1 MMKKTLIFIAL
12 IYGAY
17 QYITWKPATLDIAS
31 GMEVGESIQF
41 QGNTFQSDWSANP
54 DIIEAYVRRID
65 RHYDENHPIITHDFV
80 LTTGDYNDPNIV
92 SLKHR
97 GGGNYYFSW
106 KTRETPK
113 GSLIVY
119 HLIPA
124 SAYVQGQINNIKT
137 GDTIKLS
144 GKISQDS
151 KITSSTGAFLKL
163 MHDNHK
169 FILVDDVNAVF

>member
-1 MMKKTLIFIAL
+1 VKKLLIFVAL
-12 IYGAY
+12 AYGMY
-17 QYITWKPATLDIAS
+17 QYITWKPTTLDIAS

-41 QGNTFQSDWSANP
+41 QGNTFQSKWSAKS
-54 DIIEAYVRRID
+54 DTIEAYVRRID
-65 RHYDENHPIITHDFV
+65 RHYSENLPIVTHDFV

-92 SLKHR
+92 SLRHR

-106 KTRETPK
+106 KTRESPK

-119 HLIPA
+119 HLIPT
-124 SAYVQGQINNIKT
+124 SAYVQRQINNIKMS
-137 GDTIKLS
+137 DTIKLS

-151 KITSSTGAFLKL
+151 KITSSTGAYLQL

-169 FILVDDVNAVF
+169 FILVDDINAAF